1 MSKGPLKTVHF
12 KSDGVLGRWEQAVCL
27 CVHACVRECVHAC
40 MSACHV
46 CKGAHRGQKMVSDPR
61 ELELQVVVNHSVFV
75 LGTKLRIFG
84 KALSSK

>member
-1 MSKGPLKTVHF
+1 MSKDTLKTVHF
-12 KSDGVLGRWEQAVCL
+12 KSGGVWGRWEQAVCL
-27 CVHACVRECVHAC
+27 CVHAC

-61 ELELQVVVNHSVFV
+61 ELESQVVVNHSVFV